1 MTGDYHLDE
10 NEEERGHQI
19 FEFVDVP
26 SFGHFDYW
34 GYSSQAR
41 GSLWSFSDID
51 SNLSVNKDTH
61 FALVTELL

>member
-34 GYSSQAR
+34 GCSSQAR
-41 GSLWSFSDID
+41 GSL
-51 SNLSVNKDTH
+51 
-61 FALVTELL
+61 